1 MKEALKQQVFD
12 ANIELVKNGLVIL
25 TWGNVSGIDREDGIV
40 AIKPSGVDYAKLT
53 PEDIVL
59 VDLDG
64 NIVEGKLRPSSD
76 LPTHLA
82 LYKAWDSIGGV
93 VHTHSANATSFA
105 QACTPIPCFGTTHA
119 DHFHGS
125 VPCTRIL
132 TQQEVEEAYELNT
145 GNVIIERFQ
154 QISGGITQEELSCSK
169 IIECESELDP
179 VAVPGVLVAGHAPFT
194 WGPNAKKAV
203 ENAIALEQIAL
214 MAMNTKLINPKAIP
228 VPQYVLDKHYF
239 RKHGANAYYGQ
250 N

>member
-1 MKEALKQQVFD
+1 MMEELKQKVYD

-25 TWGNVSGIDREDGIV
+25 TWGNVSGIDRERGIV

-53 PEDIVL
+53 PDDIVL

-105 QACTPIPCFGTTHA
+105 QAGIEIPCFGTTHA

-132 TQQEVEEAYELNT
+132 TQAEVEETYELNT

-154 QISGGITQEELSCSK
+154 QITGGITQEELSGK
-169 IIECESELDP
+169 IVNKQSELDP
-179 VAVPGVLVAGHAPFT
+179 VAIPGVLVAGHAPFT
-194 WGPNAKKAV
+194 WGPTAKKAV

-214 MAMNTKLINPKAIP
+214 MAMNTRLINPKAET

>member
-1 MKEALKQQVFD
+1 MKEELKQKVYD

-40 AIKPSGVDYAKLT
+40 AIKPSGVDYSKLT

-105 QACTPIPCFGTTHA
+105 QAGVEIPCFGTTHA
-119 DHFHGS
+119 DHFHGP

-132 TQQEVEEAYELNT
+132 TQEEVEEAYELNT
-145 GNVIIERFQ
+145 GNVIIERFEQ
-154 QISGGITQEELSCSK
+154 RSGGITQEELSGK
-169 IIECESELDP
+169 IIPCHPALDP
-179 VAVPGVLVAGHAPFT
+179 IAVPGVLVSGHAPFT
-194 WGPNAKKAV
+194 WGPSAKKAV

-214 MAMNTKLINPKAIP
+214 MAMNTRLINHKAEP